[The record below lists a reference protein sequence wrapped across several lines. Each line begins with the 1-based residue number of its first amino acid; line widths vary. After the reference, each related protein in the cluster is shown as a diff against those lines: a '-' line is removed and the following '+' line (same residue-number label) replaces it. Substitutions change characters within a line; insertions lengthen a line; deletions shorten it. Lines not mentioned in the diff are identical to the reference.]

1 MQMDT
6 AGAGIGIAEPP
17 GLAGRTGPAGGRPG
31 GGWWGTS
38 TLAAPR
44 GTTGRGP
51 AGTPRG
57 TVGPLG
63 VRTIRPS
70 VECRRTDTERFRHV
84 RAKESFGNGAG
95 GSRPDVTQRLPR
107 QIGQGR
113 RTVRT
118 STTYGDRHGCNED
131 TAQAVGGER

>member
-17 GLAGRTGPAGGRPG
+17 GLAGLTGPAGRPG
-31 GGWWGTS
+31 RGWWGRS

-44 GTTGRGP
+44 RTTGRGT
-51 AGTPRG
+51 AGTPRR

-63 VRTIRPS
+63 VRAIRPS

-84 RAKESFGNGAG
+84 RVRETFRNGAG
-95 GSRPDVTQRLPR
+95 GSR
-107 QIGQGR
+107 
-113 RTVRT
+113 
-118 STTYGDRHGCNED
+118 
-131 TAQAVGGER
+131 A